1 MLINFMA
8 DVLFHSGASAVPRD
22 ELPTGSAED
31 DTTYAS
37 SEVSAESREEGE
49 DYSSIH
55 GGSSSD
61 IGEAESSPMT
71 DLGNLFA
78 KAEREFSQI
87 ESKFSRIERIRA
99 RNLKRLEQLRDE
111 QAKAVE
117 LGVLLGQQ
125 AQELEVELNNSQTML
140 DDMQGHLTHF
150 LGLLPPAVE

>member
-1 MLINFMA
+1 MSYIYP
-8 DVLFHSGASAVPRD
+8 SQ
-22 ELPTGSAED
+22 LPTGSAED

-87 ESKFSRIERIRA
+87 ESKSLTVF
-99 RNLKRLEQLRDE
+99 LR
-111 QAKAVE
+111 
-117 LGVLLGQQ
+117 
-125 AQELEVELNNSQTML
+125 MC
-140 DDMQGHLTHF
+140 
-150 LGLLPPAVE
+150 GLLIRF